1 MNNIMNIICCRA
13 GMFLLWGLGNM
24 IEGITIGTKIARR
37 GGGIGR
43 LGIGIGLDKLGM
55 GIGMEGMHTMMYRRT
70 HQDIHSNT
78 IHYPY

>member
-1 MNNIMNIICCRA
+1 MNNIMNIICCRV

-24 IEGITIGTKIARR
+24 IEGITIGRKIGRR

-43 LGIGIGLDKLGM
+43 LGIGIGLGKLGM
-55 GIGMEGMHTMMYRRT
+55 GIGMEDMHTMMHHRT